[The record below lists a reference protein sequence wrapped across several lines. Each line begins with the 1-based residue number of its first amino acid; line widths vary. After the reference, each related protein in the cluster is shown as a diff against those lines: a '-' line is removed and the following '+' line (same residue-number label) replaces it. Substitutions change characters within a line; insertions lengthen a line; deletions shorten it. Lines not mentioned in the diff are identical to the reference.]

1 METVFSSPMKRHS
14 SATQV
19 EAEAD
24 PYFLTFS
31 PCTQTTTTGAR
42 DHLIS
47 FSPSDIIHPLS
58 PAQARFEVG
67 RKASKRKLFGQ
78 PSDFSKEPRI
88 LFDDD
93 IKSEWVNFSF
103 ATDSENMT
111 SSNRFS
117 ESLPPFT
124 SSGSSPSKRFI
135 IDASFRDYLRSLGH
149 NPIYVPNSTHPH
161 KIPVKDIE
169 QDKFEDNKRDEG
181 SASSAS

>member
-14 SATQV
+14 SAMQV
-19 EAEAD
+19 EAETD

-47 FSPSDIIHPLS
+47 LSPSDIIHPLS

-67 RKASKRKLFGQ
+67 RKASKRKLFGH

-93 IKSEWVNFSF
+93 FKSEWVNFSYT
-103 ATDSENMT
+103 TDSENMIT
-111 SSNRFS
+111 SNRS
-117 ESLPPFT
+117 AEGQPPFA
-124 SSGSSPSKRFI
+124 SSECSSSKRFV

-149 NPIYVPNSTHPH
+149 NPIYVPNSTHQN
-161 KIPVKDIE
+161 KFQE
-169 QDKFEDNKRDEG
+169 QNKLEENIRDED
-181 SASSAS
+181 STSSAS